1 MLDNFKIREVQLEK
15 KDIVI
20 KGLSKS
26 FDGVQVIKNIDLEI
40 KAGEF
45 FSILGPSG
53 CGKTT
58 LLRILA
64 GFIEPD
70 SGVVYL
76 GNKDITNLPPNL
88 RSTNTIFQKYALFPH
103 LTVYENIAFPLR
115 MKKMDSD
122 YIDTEVKK
130 MLKMIEL
137 EEHASKKPNQLSG
150 GQQQRVSIARALVN
164 KPEVL
169 LLDEP
174 LSALDAKLR
183 QNLLIELDNIHEEVG
198 ITFIFITHDQQEAL
212 SISDRIAIMNKGKVL
227 QVGTPAEVYESPAD
241 MFVADF
247 IGENNFIEGEV
258 ISIDSETCA
267 TLKHERLGEI
277 RFEMDRKVKIG
288 DYVKVSV
295 RPEKIRLTRN
305 LPKNLGKIHNVIKV
319 YVDELIYT
327 GFQSKYFV
335 WLNGEKDLLFKVFKQ
350 HAIFFEDDESSVR
363 WDEEA
368 YISWNSEDSYLVE
381 VDENEKR

>member
-1 MLDNFKIREVQLEK
+1 MEK

-76 GNKDITNLPPNL
+76 GDKDITNLPPNL

-288 DYVKVSV
+288 DHVKVSV

-305 LPKNLGKIHNVIKV
+305 LPKNLGKIHNGIKV